1 MLKKILFLINYKGI
15 ILFINH
21 NSNSVSKISKL
32 LNLSKNDYI
41 LLYNIRNNKNLN
53 DTKNYYLTSFMFL
66 LIFYFNF
73 KAKKILFVA
82 QPLYSIPFL
91 LFKNFF
97 LMSYDCHYGLP
108 NSSYFKKI
116 LERLSIFFNK
126 SFIHRDLRLWSIY
139 KNLLKSKKNIL
150 IPDYSFKN
158 NLNFKTNKNDE
169 NKTIDVVVSG
179 WIDDSEV
186 CVTETL
192 YKFLSLGC
200 NIHFYIPDICLNEIK
215 HVIDNLK
222 KNYSNQIF
230 IKKFINNYSF
240 INDIS
245 KYHFAICPH
254 SKKNSKI
261 NRKYRQNCGSSR
273 IIDYVNAKL
282 IILCSRT
289 AFFQKYIVRSNN
301 GYYLDIF
308 SIENLDSRNDL
319 IFHIDK
325 IKKIRR
331 VVKKKI
337 FDEDYL
343 SVKLINF
350 IR

>member
-1 MLKKILFLINYKGI
+1 
-15 ILFINH
+15 
-21 NSNSVSKISKL
+21 
-32 LNLSKNDYI
+32 
-41 LLYNIRNNKNLN
+41 
-53 DTKNYYLTSFMFL
+53 
-66 LIFYFNF
+66 
-73 KAKKILFVA
+73 
-82 QPLYSIPFL
+82 
-91 LFKNFF
+91 
-97 LMSYDCHYGLP
+97 
-108 NSSYFKKI
+108 
-116 LERLSIFFNK
+116 
-126 SFIHRDLRLWSIY
+126 
-139 KNLLKSKKNIL
+139 
-150 IPDYSFKN
+150 
-158 NLNFKTNKNDE
+158 
-169 NKTIDVVVSG
+169 
-179 WIDDSEV
+179 
-186 CVTETL
+186 
-192 YKFLSLGC
+192 
-200 NIHFYIPDICLNEIK
+200 
-215 HVIDNLK
+215 
-222 KNYSNQIF
+222 
-230 IKKFINNYSF
+230 
-240 INDIS
+240 